1 MVQKFKRM
9 AKLSEVLFKYGFEEL
24 FDRSGIDK
32 FIPNRIKQKSKRIEN
47 IKATSFPERIRMA
60 MEELGPTYVKLGQ
73 MCSNRTDIFSE
84 ELIVEFQKLQDK
96 VEPEKIDI
104 YEKIK
109 KELNIDPLQHFEEIE
124 ENPIASASMAQVFK
138 GKLKDGS
145 KIVLKVRRENIKE
158 IVAADLLVMKDLAAY
173 LEKTNEEI
181 KKMNLSYIINT
192 FANSITKELS
202 FRNELNNMERFAN
215 NFKNDERIH
224 VPITFRE
231 LSNDNILCMEFI
243 DGFKITD
250 KEKIE
255 KYGFLPQEIARAGL
269 DLYIKQVL
277 KYGFFHADPH
287 PGNILMMEDGKIVF
301 IDFGAM
307 GSLYPQDKELL
318 ESLLLYFVQK
328 NIKKAIEKIRELS
341 VIYNVPDEKSLERE
355 LTEIVYMVD
364 GNSLNEISLGNI
376 FEKIRIILGKNQI
389 TLPEDIYLLAKG
401 IGQIEGIGRYL
412 DPSLN
417 ITEVMKPYADEI
429 SKKRLNPIYVFEK
442 GSQRFSQ
449 ISESWLSLPED
460 LKSISQKLLNGE
472 LKHKHEVIGFKE
484 LQKTLDRLVTAIIIA
499 ALLIASSILVLSN
512 VPPKIN
518 GIPALGFLGYV
529 ISAILGINEIIK
541 KRKWKCY
548 KIKKIGNKKIFLFLF
563 I

>member
-1 MVQKFKRM
+1 M
-9 AKLSEVLFKYGFEEL
+9 
-24 FDRSGIDK
+24 
-32 FIPNRIKQKSKRIEN
+32 
-47 IKATSFPERIRMA
+47 
-60 MEELGPTYVKLGQ
+60 
-73 MCSNRTDIFSE
+73 
-84 ELIVEFQKLQDK
+84 EFQKLQDK

-250 KEKIE
+250 KEKIK

-318 ESLLLYFVQK
+318 ESLLLYFIQK

-512 VPPKIN
+512 IPPKIN

-541 KRKWKCY
+541 KRK
-548 KIKKIGNKKIFLFLF
+548 
-563 I
+563 

>member
-24 FDRSGIDK
+24 FDRSGIEK
-32 FIPNRIKQKSKRIEN
+32 FIPNRIKQKSKKIEN

-124 ENPIASASMAQVFK
+124 ENPMASASMAQVFK

-158 IVAADLLVMKDLAAY
+158 IVAADLIVMKDLAAY

-181 KKMNLSYIINT
+181 KKINLSYIINT

-429 SKKRLNPIYVFEK
+429 SKKRLNPIYIFEK

-541 KRKWKCY
+541 KRK
-548 KIKKIGNKKIFLFLF
+548 
-563 I
+563 

>member
-1 MVQKFKRM
+1 
-9 AKLSEVLFKYGFEEL
+9 
-24 FDRSGIDK
+24 
-32 FIPNRIKQKSKRIEN
+32 
-47 IKATSFPERIRMA
+47 
-60 MEELGPTYVKLGQ
+60 

-318 ESLLLYFVQK
+318 ESLLLYFIQK

-541 KRKWKCY
+541 KRK
-548 KIKKIGNKKIFLFLF
+548 
-563 I
+563 

>member
-1 MVQKFKRM
+1 M
-9 AKLSEVLFKYGFEEL
+9 
-24 FDRSGIDK
+24 
-32 FIPNRIKQKSKRIEN
+32 
-47 IKATSFPERIRMA
+47 
-60 MEELGPTYVKLGQ
+60 
-73 MCSNRTDIFSE
+73 
-84 ELIVEFQKLQDK
+84 
-96 VEPEKIDI
+96 
-104 YEKIK
+104 
-109 KELNIDPLQHFEEIE
+109 
-124 ENPIASASMAQVFK
+124 
-138 GKLKDGS
+138 
-145 KIVLKVRRENIKE
+145 
-158 IVAADLLVMKDLAAY
+158 
-173 LEKTNEEI
+173 
-181 KKMNLSYIINT
+181 
-192 FANSITKELS
+192 
-202 FRNELNNMERFAN
+202 
-215 NFKNDERIH
+215 
-224 VPITFRE
+224 
-231 LSNDNILCMEFI
+231 
-243 DGFKITD
+243 
-250 KEKIE
+250 
-255 KYGFLPQEIARAGL
+255 
-269 DLYIKQVL
+269 
-277 KYGFFHADPH
+277 
-287 PGNILMMEDGKIVF
+287 
-301 IDFGAM
+301 
-307 GSLYPQDKELL
+307 
-318 ESLLLYFVQK
+318 LYFIQK

-541 KRKWKCY
+541 KRK
-548 KIKKIGNKKIFLFLF
+548 
-563 I
+563 